1 MSSEHN
7 TTTCFDCGNDY
18 RDRDMMPLPDEG
30 ELCAACWDKREN
42 TKHTPGPWYAANCG
56 NDEQGLIVSEVS
68 DSSIAVAYDKRD
80 AALIASAP
88 ELLAALEAALPLL
101 EASYHDHNEAG
112 NTLNEAVIFDG
123 VEQARA
129 AIAKARA

>member
-56 NDEQGLIVSEVS
+56 NDEQGLIVSETS

-80 AALIASAP
+80 AALIAAAP
-88 ELLAALEAALPLL
+88 DLLAALELAVHYLDHPDIRAMNFAMRS
-101 EASYHDHNEAG
+101 EVASVKAH
-112 NTLNEAVIFDG
+112 V
-123 VEQARA
+123 
-129 AIAKARA
+129 AIAKAKGEL